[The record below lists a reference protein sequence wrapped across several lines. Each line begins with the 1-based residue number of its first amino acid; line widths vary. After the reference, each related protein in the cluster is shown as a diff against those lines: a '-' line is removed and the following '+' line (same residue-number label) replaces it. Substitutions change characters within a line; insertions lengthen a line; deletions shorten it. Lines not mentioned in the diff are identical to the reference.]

1 MGNRISI
8 FFPKIFGIPD
18 EESSKVKKMMQFAMA
33 LRRQKFEVQ
42 KNFLLE
48 SNFEDFAFWLFC

>member
-1 MGNRISI
+1 MWQLGSKVVKEKMRNGKSN
-8 FFPKIFGIPD
+8 FN

-42 KNFLLE
+42 KNFL
-48 SNFEDFAFWLFC
+48 